1 MRHALKRLPLTE
13 RKTNSTLAMTIA
25 TTAGSGYFPVAPGT
39 VGSLIALV
47 ALWLLAELSWPILA
61 ASTVVCF
68 FIGVWS
74 ATECEKLWNRHD
86 PGQVNWDE
94 VVGMMIALIGLPH
107 HWIVYLFAFFLFRF
121 FDIIKPQPA
130 NMSQKLP
137 KGWGVMSDDVIAGI
151 YTNVLLQLLL
161 FLFLKRILHI

>member
-1 MRHALKRLPLTE
+1 MTQ
-13 RKTNSTLAMTIA
+13 RKTNSTLAIAIA
-25 TTAGSGYFPVAPGT
+25 TTAGSGFFPVAPGT

-47 ALWLLAELSWPILA
+47 ALWLLPEFPWPILA

-74 ATECEKLWNRHD
+74 ASECEKLWNRHD

-94 VVGMMIALIGLPH
+94 VVGMMVALIGLPN
-107 HWIVYLFAFFLFRF
+107 HWIVYLSAFFLFRF

-130 NMSQKLP
+130 NASQKLP
-137 KGWGVMSDDVIAGI
+137 GGWGVMSDDVIAGI

-161 FLFLKRILHI
+161 ILFLKRILHI